1 MEGMPENKLEAP
13 FDKPKE
19 SKPDETFAESFE
31 EPTQTVSPE
40 LSYDFL
46 DGARIKVADTAK
58 HPYNIK
64 LVHKPSGVVCHDG
77 LVQPGDTLRAH
88 KKYCVA
94 WHVEATRQGDT
105 TPFQTWDTDL
115 TNRNVLVQ
123 CPGTKSVAIGDMV
136 AMATWFPLFRRKHQ
150 CNLYVAMAEPMRSLL
165 APGMRDVTFIPH
177 SDIRTIEN
185 LYAEYRMGL
194 FWNDKEHD
202 KAPVD
207 HRLAGNFRNYA
218 YILGLT
224 PDETAEAIHP
234 YIKVSDERPIQE
246 PYVCIAVQA
255 SAACK
260 TWQGDNHRGW
270 YNLVRRLK
278 AAGYR
283 VLCID
288 KEPVYGKNSWHM
300 EIPNGAEDWTGNR
313 PLQERC
319 DLIAHADFFVG
330 GSSGLA
336 WLAWC
341 VDTPVV
347 LISGFTEDF
356 NEFHTPYRVRNRI
369 SCSGCWNDVSLDFD
383 HGDIMWCPR
392 HWGDPGRIHE
402 CSRLI
407 TTKLVM
413 EAVERIP
420 AYRRQV
426 GSLGAV
432 EEAAGDVLEVK
443 RH

>member
-1 MEGMPENKLEAP
+1 MEDNLNPTYG
-13 FDKPKE
+13 
-19 SKPDETFAESFE
+19 ESFG
-31 EPTQTVSPE
+31 EPTQELSKE

-46 DGARIKVADTAK
+46 DGARVKVAGTARQ
-58 HPYNIK
+58 PYSIK

-77 LVQPGDTLRAH
+77 LVKPGDTLRSS
-88 KKYCVA
+88 KKYYTE
-94 WHVEATRQGDT
+94 WHVEARRAGDSV
-105 TPFQTWDTDL
+105 PFQTWDTNLSD
-115 TNRNVLVQ
+115 RNVLVQ

-136 AMATWFPLFRRKHQ
+136 AMATWLPVFQRKHQ

-165 APGMRDVTFIPH
+165 SPGMPKGVTFIPH
-177 SDIRTIEN
+177 SDIIN
-185 LYAEYRMGL
+185 IKDLYAEYRLGL
-194 FWNDKEHD
+194 HWNDPEHD
-202 KAPVD
+202 RAPVD

-224 PDETAEAIHP
+224 PDETVGVPHP
-234 YIKVSDERPIQE
+234 SIVLEDGEREVME

-260 TWQGDNHRGW
+260 TWQGDNQRGW
-270 YNLVRRLK
+270 YTLVRRLK

-288 KEPVYGKNSWHM
+288 KEPVYAKDEWHM
-300 EIPNGAEDWTGNR
+300 EIPNGAEDWTGDR
-313 PLQERC
+313 PLRERC
-319 DLIAHADFFVG
+319 RLLRHADFFVG

-341 VDTPVV
+341 MDTPVV
-347 LISGFTEDF
+347 LVSGFTEDF

-369 SCSGCWNDVSLDFD
+369 SCSGCWNDVSCQFD
-383 HGDIMWCPR
+383 HGDVMWCPR
-392 HWGDPGRIHE
+392 HKGEPGRMHE

-420 AYRRQV
+420 AYQRQV
-426 GSLGAV
+426 ASLGAA
-432 EEAAGDVLEVK
+432 EEAARDALEVK